1 LKEYGI
7 MKQWLVLAGFAVILS
22 GLVGC
27 QGPLSKKSGVDVII
41 EGGGKFPE
49 FLVGRWKDAKKGWEF
64 VFEPDGTI
72 SSAVI
77 DSGFMAVVPSEGIAT
92 KPMRMDGKAV
102 YELGQ
107 WKVQYSPDQRKLSV
121 EVVVDFFH
129 VDIGLHA
136 LEGYSTDW
144 FVGPVSEDGTQW
156 EAQWKSAPVYIAL
169 TPEPSELPVD
179 PNDTIQTLLFEK
191 VTENSN

>member
-1 LKEYGI
+1 
-7 MKQWLVLAGFAVILS
+7 MKQLLVLAGCVVVLA

-27 QGPLSKKSGVDVII
+27 QNANSGVDVII

-49 FLVGRWKDAKKGWEF
+49 FLVGRWKDEQKGWEF

-92 KPMRMDGKAV
+92 KPMKMDGKAV
-102 YELGQ
+102 YELGR
-107 WKVQYSPDQRKLSV
+107 WTVQYSPNQRKLSV

-129 VDIGLHA
+129 VDIGRDA
-136 LEGYSTDW
+136 LEGYSLDW

-156 EAQWKSAPVYIAL
+156 EAEWMSAPMFIAL
-169 TPEPSELPVD
+169 TPEPTELPVD

>member
-1 LKEYGI
+1 
-7 MKQWLVLAGFAVILS
+7 MKQLLVFVGCAVLLS
-22 GLVGC
+22 GLGGC
-27 QGPLSKKSGVDVII
+27 QGPLGKTSGVDVII
-41 EGGGKFPE
+41 DGGGKFPE
-49 FLVGRWKDAKKGWEF
+49 FIAGRWKDEKRGWEF

-92 KPMRMDGKAV
+92 KPMKMDGKAV

-107 WKVQYSPDQRKLSV
+107 WTVQYLPGQRKLSV

-129 VDIGLHA
+129 VDIGPHA
-136 LEGYSTDW
+136 LEGYSVDW

-156 EAQWKSAPVYIAL
+156 EAQWMSAPVYIAL
-169 TPEPSELPVD
+169 TPEPTELPVD
-179 PNDTIQTLLFEK
+179 PNDTIETLLFEK
-191 VTENSN
+191 VTEEE

>member
-1 LKEYGI
+1 
-7 MKQWLVLAGFAVILS
+7 MKQLLVLAGIAVVFT

-41 EGGGKFPE
+41 EGGGKFPK
-49 FLVGRWKDAKKGWEF
+49 LLAGRWKDAKKGWEF

-77 DSGFMAVVPSEGIAT
+77 DSGFMAVKPSEGTAT
-92 KPMRMDGKAV
+92 KPMKMEGKAV

-107 WKVQYSPDQRKLSV
+107 WTVRYSPKERKLSV

-129 VDIGLHA
+129 VDLGRDA
-136 LEGYSTDW
+136 LEGYSTDS
-144 FVGPVSEDGTQW
+144 FVGPVSQDWTQW
-156 EAQWKSAPVYIAL
+156 EAEWMSAPTLIAL
-169 TPEPSELPVD
+169 TPEPDVLPVD

-191 VTENSN
+191 VTENGN